1 MPRRKRHL
9 VRARIQ
15 SSLFAAS
22 RATGR
27 IFVID
32 ANSLEVK
39 NEFQVGS
46 RPDGLAHDPNR
57 KNFLVADVADSNA
70 RLFHIQTGE
79 ITGTTRLRGR
89 SRWTFF
95 DKKTDRFLVNFRD
108 PVEFALL
115 HN

>member
-79 ITGTTRLRGR
+79 ITGTTSLGGL

-95 DKKTDRFLVNFRD
+95 KKKTDLFLANFRN
-108 PVEFALL
+108 PEVLAFLK
-115 HN
+115 N